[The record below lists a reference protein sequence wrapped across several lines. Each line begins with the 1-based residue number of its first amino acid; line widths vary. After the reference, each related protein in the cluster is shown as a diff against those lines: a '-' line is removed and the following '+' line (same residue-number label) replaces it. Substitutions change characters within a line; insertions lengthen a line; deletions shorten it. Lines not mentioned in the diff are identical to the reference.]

1 MVAHSN
7 PSRHGDHA
15 GRGVDTVARAAAEGG
30 AGAWVSARPTHVA
43 RATAAATHLDDERG
57 RIMAAPTTV
66 GAQVRRLVRC
76 VEVTPRRSARLGP
89 RDGNSPAAAVALSVR
104 TPGTRTSR
112 AGLLRGSFGDA
123 VAQCM
128 GVERPHG

>member
-7 PSRHGDHA
+7 PSRHGAHA

-57 RIMAAPTTV
+57 RFMAAPTGGRRT
-66 GAQVRRLVRC
+66 VRRLVRC

-89 RDGNSPAAAVALSVR
+89 LDGNSPGRIGGAVGSDS
-104 TPGTRTSR
+104 GTRTSR
-112 AGLLRGSFGDA
+112 AGGPARL
-123 VAQCM
+123 
-128 GVERPHG
+128 

>member
-57 RIMAAPTTV
+57 WIMAAPTTV
-66 GAQVRRLVRC
+66 GAQARRLVRC
-76 VEVTPRRSARLGP
+76 DEVTPRRSARLAP
-89 RDGNSPAAAVALSVR
+89 LDGNSPGCSGAVGSD
-104 TPGTRTSR
+104 PGTRTSH
-112 AGLLRGSFGDA
+112 AGLSPGRWCSSARGALR
-123 VAQCM
+123 
-128 GVERPHG
+128 